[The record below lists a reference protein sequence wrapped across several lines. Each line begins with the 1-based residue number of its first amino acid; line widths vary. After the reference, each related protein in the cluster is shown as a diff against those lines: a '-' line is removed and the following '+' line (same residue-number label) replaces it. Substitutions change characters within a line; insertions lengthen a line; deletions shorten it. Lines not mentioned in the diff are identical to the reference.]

1 MEPKKEYKRLAEK
14 MRLQGLTYS
23 EILKSLPVS
32 KSSLSLWLHSITLST
47 NNKARIETLK
57 LAGQKAG
64 AKMRHQNRID
74 QQNTLIATTQKEI
87 SKLIKDP
94 FFTFGLSLYWAEG
107 SKQKPWRLSGNVGF
121 TNSDPQT
128 ILIMRMWLHKYSQI
142 TEDNTIYRLCI
153 HKSAD
158 IKKATKEWAFILG
171 VDEQKILLSIKNHET
186 KNGRH
191 PNQEYRGLVHM
202 RIRKSTWLNR
212 KIALWSEFTA
222 KNFLVNT

>member
-94 FFTFGLSLYWAEG
+94 FHVWSIFVLGRRI
-107 SKQKPWRLSGNVGF
+107 K
-121 TNSDPQT
+121 
-128 ILIMRMWLHKYSQI
+128 
-142 TEDNTIYRLCI
+142 TETVEIIWECRI
-153 HKSAD
+153 HKLRPTDHFNYANVAAQIFS
-158 IKKATKEWAFILG
+158 
-171 VDEQKILLSIKNHET
+171 NH
-186 KNGRH
+186 GR
-191 PNQEYRGLVHM
+191 
-202 RIRKSTWLNR
+202 
-212 KIALWSEFTA
+212 
-222 KNFLVNT
+222 